1 MLNIKTYVE
10 NLCYSRRVAGFGI
23 GFGLMLASEALA
35 LPLLGVIPI
44 ILGAIWGCAAKF
56 IYPYYSIN
64 YQVSLKFNDEPTVIG
79 NQTIALIPGRVILK
93 DKKEMAFEEYT
104 FGQWMTVDPKDIELI
119 LSDPVRDKPVII
131 YKKGFYFSRNT
142 KKIIL
147 KWSLEN
153 KKLVIN
159 LHQKTTQAKL
169 EVDPKDPHRYKLVF

>member
-1 MLNIKTYVE
+1 
-10 NLCYSRRVAGFGI
+10 
-23 GFGLMLASEALA
+23 
-35 LPLLGVIPI
+35 
-44 ILGAIWGCAAKF
+44 
-56 IYPYYSIN
+56 
-64 YQVSLKFNDEPTVIG
+64 
-79 NQTIALIPGRVILK
+79 
-93 DKKEMAFEEYT
+93 
-104 FGQWMTVDPKDIELI
+104 
-119 LSDPVRDKPVII
+119 VII